1 MFAFNS
7 FFFTALWT
15 DFTVGL
21 IQRNVGHMVIM
32 IIQLAWSQNNS
43 CYCFLFWGFQTFYT
57 ITEQASI
64 FVVVAPF
71 CWLIKFIRERTW
83 ELGSSFWCFSCIQ
96 KNSFFF
102 SSLHGRF
109 ITTQLTGDIWMGDT
123 VVTVQ

>member
-1 MFAFNS
+1 MCIFKCTGLVFVMKVSEIIVYSGIDFNVQFKVNTKPKELLMGIECLLS
-7 FFFTALWT
+7 ILFFTALWT
-15 DFTVGL
+15 EFTVGL

-71 CWLIKFIRERTW
+71 C
-83 ELGSSFWCFSCIQ
+83 
-96 KNSFFF
+96 
-102 SSLHGRF
+102 
-109 ITTQLTGDIWMGDT
+109 
-123 VVTVQ
+123 